1 MKRREKG
8 NRMIKRS
15 CFFLHILL
23 LSLCF
28 PNTFSAAENTT
39 PSGIPIE
46 ELEEFVDDYAEEYIG
61 NTVAGAVIIVIKD
74 NQIVLSKGYG
84 FSDIENQI
92 PMDPEI
98 TVLEWGSIAK
108 LFVWVS
114 AMQLAEQGELDLEED
129 IRSYLPE
136 DFLTKLNFDEQPI
149 TMLNLMHHNAGFEE
163 YIFDLLFD
171 SPEHLVSLEE
181 SLKLAEPKQVYKP
194 GKVVAYSNYSTSL
207 AAYIIEG
214 ITGQPFY
221 EYVDEHIFEEL
232 GMNHSTMHLPVED
245 NQDIALH
252 KGKGYLTGDSANFTE
267 SQPFYISMYPSGGI
281 NGTAI
286 DLAEFV
292 QALMPP
298 ESENTSLF
306 QEKGTLFELFS
317 TSYSPK
323 EGVPGL
329 AHGFWEYDGEY
340 RGLMHGGNTVAYSS
354 NMQIVPED
362 QFAIIVL
369 TNQADETDLSIGLI
383 DELVGRGD
391 QAVQENLPPASD
403 VEGSYL
409 TARRTYDGFM
419 NLYAYLAPLHVEPI
433 NDNEIE
439 LDLAGFKATYMQTS
453 PYVYKLKSGND
464 IFIQNNV
471 MYFHVNDGEAE
482 QISTVYAD
490 YVSMDKS
497 KSFLLVSLV
506 LFIWSVVYFL
516 ISPFVLIVLA
526 FFRRRRKN
534 KTTAA
539 AKWNWAVM
547 LSGTALTVNIALLI
561 VRMLANPM
569 RAYSELF
576 LHFIGTYCFTITSLI
591 SLVMVIIYWKKAPL
605 SKWQKGGYLLTC
617 ISSILFIAW
626 LFIWQMYS

>member
-1 MKRREKG
+1 
-8 NRMIKRS
+8 MIKRS

-221 EYVDEHIFEEL
+221 EYVDEHI
-232 GMNHSTMHLPVED
+232 
-245 NQDIALH
+245 
-252 KGKGYLTGDSANFTE
+252 
-267 SQPFYISMYPSGGI
+267 
-281 NGTAI
+281 
-286 DLAEFV
+286 
-292 QALMPP
+292 
-298 ESENTSLF
+298 
-306 QEKGTLFELFS
+306 
-317 TSYSPK
+317 
-323 EGVPGL
+323 
-329 AHGFWEYDGEY
+329 
-340 RGLMHGGNTVAYSS
+340 
-354 NMQIVPED
+354 
-362 QFAIIVL
+362 
-369 TNQADETDLSIGLI
+369 
-383 DELVGRGD
+383 
-391 QAVQENLPPASD
+391 
-403 VEGSYL
+403 
-409 TARRTYDGFM
+409 
-419 NLYAYLAPLHVEPI
+419 
-433 NDNEIE
+433 
-439 LDLAGFKATYMQTS
+439 
-453 PYVYKLKSGND
+453 
-464 IFIQNNV
+464 
-471 MYFHVNDGEAE
+471 
-482 QISTVYAD
+482 
-490 YVSMDKS
+490 
-497 KSFLLVSLV
+497 
-506 LFIWSVVYFL
+506 
-516 ISPFVLIVLA
+516 
-526 FFRRRRKN
+526 
-534 KTTAA
+534 
-539 AKWNWAVM
+539 
-547 LSGTALTVNIALLI
+547 
-561 VRMLANPM
+561 RMLANPM